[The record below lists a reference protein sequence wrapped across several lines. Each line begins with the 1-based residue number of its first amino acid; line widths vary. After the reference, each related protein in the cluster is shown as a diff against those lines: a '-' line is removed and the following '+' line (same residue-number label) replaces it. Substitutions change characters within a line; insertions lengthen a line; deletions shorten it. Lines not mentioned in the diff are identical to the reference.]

1 MDCDLSGLPDAERPP
16 APAGS
21 DSLRRPHPRRVE
33 RPAREDPL
41 PLTAEEV
48 ERLRGLGDVIDLDE
62 VRDIYLPLSRLLN
75 LYVRATDGL
84 RGALNTFLGEQGSQS
99 GTPFVIGVA
108 GSVAV
113 GKSTVARLLQA
124 LLSRWPEH
132 PRVELVTTDGFLLPT
147 RELEARGL
155 MSRKGF
161 PESYDRRA
169 LTRFVADIKAGK
181 DEVTAPVYS
190 HLIYDIVPGERLVVR
205 RPDILIV
212 EGLNVLQP
220 ALPGKDGRTRV
231 GLADYFD
238 FSVYVDAR
246 PEDIERWYLNRFRR
260 LRETAFQN
268 PSSYFRTYTQVSE
281 EEALDYARTTWRT
294 INRPNLIENV
304 APHPGPGRS
313 HPPQGPRPQGAAP
326 EPAQTLGPGRTAGA
340 WLLERRHA
348 ASPGDHAVRQDRRRD
363 PRHRG
368 NRRHHPSVRA
378 GGRRPRSGRGRGDL
392 RRGPRGG

>member
-1 MDCDLSGLPDAERPP
+1 MISPVSSMPRSAHRPRPEATPYVDLTRAEWS
-16 APAGS
+16 A
-21 DSLRRPHPRRVE
+21 LR
-33 RPAREDPL
+33 DKTPL

-48 ERLRGLGDVIDLDE
+48 EKLRGLGDVIDLDE
-62 VRDIYLPLSRLLN
+62 VRDVYLPLSRLLN
-75 LYVRATDGL
+75 LYVGATDGL

-132 PRVELVTTDGFLLPT
+132 PRVERVTTDGFLLPT
-147 RELEARGL
+147 EELQARGL
-155 MSRKGF
+155 MARKGF

-190 HLIYDIVPGERLVVR
+190 HLIYDIVPGRTLTVR

-246 PEDIERWYLNRFRR
+246 TEDVERWYLSRFRK
-260 LRETAFQN
+260 LRQTAFQD
-268 PSSYFRTYTQVSE
+268 PSSYFRKYTQVAE
-281 EEALDYARTTWRT
+281 EEALDYARTMWQT
-294 INRPNLIENV
+294 INKPNLVENI
-304 APHPGPGRS
+304 AP
-313 HPPQGPRPQGAAP
+313 
-326 EPAQTLGPGRTAGA
+326 T
-340 WLLERRHA
+340 
-348 ASPGDHAVRQDRRRD
+348 
-363 PRHRG
+363 
-368 NRRHHPSVRA
+368 
-378 GGRRPRSGRGRGDL
+378 RGRATLVVRKGPDHKVQRLSL
-392 RRGPRGG
+392 RKL

>member
-1 MDCDLSGLPDAERPP
+1 MITSPPRSAPGSRPRTADVSPYVDLSRAEWS
-16 APAGS
+16 A
-21 DSLRRPHPRRVE
+21 LRE
-33 RPAREDPL
+33 RTPL
-41 PLTAEEV
+41 PLTADEV

-62 VRDIYLPLSRLLN
+62 VRDVYLPLSRLLN
-75 LYVRATDGL
+75 LYVGATSNL
-84 RGALNTFLGEQGSQS
+84 RGALNTFLGDAGRNGHGAQA

-124 LLSRWPEH
+124 LLARWPEH
-132 PRVELVTTDGFLLPT
+132 PRVERVTTDGFLYPLEVL
-147 RELEARGL
+147 RERGL
-155 MSRKGF
+155 LSRKGF

-190 HLIYDIVPGERLVVR
+190 HLIYDIVPDERLVVR

-246 PEDIERWYLNRFRR
+246 AEDIERWYLNRFRK

-268 PSSYFRTYTQVSE
+268 PHSYFRKYTQVSE
-281 EEALDYARTTWRT
+281 EEALEYAQTMWRT
-294 INRPNLIENV
+294 VNRPNLLENV
-304 APHPGPGRS
+304 AP
-313 HPPQGPRPQGAAP
+313 
-326 EPAQTLGPGRTAGA
+326 T
-340 WLLERRHA
+340 
-348 ASPGDHAVRQDRRRD
+348 
-363 PRHRG
+363 
-368 NRRHHPSVRA
+368 
-378 GGRRPRSGRGRGDL
+378 RGRANLVVRKGPDHKVQRLSL
-392 RRGPRGG
+392 RKL